1 MHHTLNAIPAGDRL
15 TLVISR
21 TLKAPREL
29 VWKMFSDP
37 YHLAQW
43 WGPKGFA
50 NRVEKLDFRTGGS
63 WLHVMIGPDGKEYPT
78 DNDIVE
84 VTPPARIVF
93 RNAPTDPKIF
103 GDNPPPGFTKTLT
116 FEEVGGGTRLLLVC
130 TFDTPE
136 HKDAV
141 VRRGFTE
148 GTNESFDKLEAHL
161 ATL

>member
-1 MHHTLNAIPAGDRL
+1 MNLTDSVAEDNKTLIITR
-15 TLVISR
+15 V
-21 TLKAPREL
+21 LKAPRAL

-50 NRVEKLDFRTGGS
+50 SRVERLDFRTGGS
-63 WLHVMIGPDGKEYPT
+63 WLHVMIGPDGREYPT

-84 VTPPARIVF
+84 VTEPVRIVY
-93 RNAPTDPKIF
+93 RNQPADPKLF
-103 GDNPPPGFTKTLT
+103 GDNPPPSFTKTMTLV
-116 FEEVGGGTRLLLVC
+116 EVPGGTELTLIC
-130 TFDTPE
+130 TFDKRE

-141 VRRGFTE
+141 IRRGFSL

-161 ATL
+161 AAQ

>member
-1 MHHTLNAIPAGDRL
+1 MFALDTPAEDAT
-15 TLVISR
+15 TLVITR
-21 TLKAPREL
+21 DLKAPREL

-43 WGPKGFA
+43 WGPKGFT
-50 NRVEKLDFRTGGS
+50 NRVDKLDFRTGGS

-78 DNDIVE
+78 DNDILE
-84 VTPPARIVF
+84 VVPPERIVF
-93 RNAPTDPKIF
+93 RNAPADPKIF

-116 FEEVGGGTRLLLVC
+116 FAATDTGTLLTLVC
-130 TFDTPE
+130 TFDRAE

-141 VRRGFTE
+141 IRRGFSL
-148 GTNESFDKLEAHL
+148 GTNQSFDKLEDHL